1 MKRLLFTL
9 IAVVALTACTKN
21 SGGDEEITL
30 TGGTSTTQTIYAD
43 ETIKSD
49 GIKFNASSS
58 WTATVNNVTTNKA
71 GGSQV
76 DWLELSAY
84 SGGAGEHTL
93 MIIIKENRTGAD
105 RKAEI
110 KINCGGTTI
119 TIMVEQKATNDPN
132 PPKPQYNRY
141 VKKTTVSDTYSKHEI
156 TYLYDDQKRVS
167 QLVVRRENSDPNY
180 PYENGIY
187 NASAKFVYDGNNIAI
202 TVVDD
207 DNINSEFEESINL
220 KLNSKGLV
228 IEEVST
234 EQSISSDSSEAV
246 DPRSTSNYISQVAS
260 SNYIA
265 TKSRTTTHNTI
276 RTNIYTY
283 DDYNYMRKIEE
294 KAKCIDHAAGTA
306 CSISTYNTTYNW
318 GQNGNVNQT
327 VQQIS
332 SANSSYDY
340 QTTYKITYSPY
351 PNKSDCNLDL
361 ANLIASDIFLGTIA
375 EVLGLTGKRC
385 QNFISSAVQ
394 KSTYSAGRYNYA
406 YQFDKDGYVTKC
418 TVIRSGGDG
427 VDKTEII
434 SIEYNE

>member
-9 IAVVALTACTKN
+9 IAVVALTACTKD
-21 SGGDEEITL
+21 SGGDKELTL

-93 MIIIKENRTGAD
+93 KIIIKENRTGAD

-119 TIMVEQKATNDPN
+119 TITVEQKATNDPN

-141 VKKTTVSDTYSKHEI
+141 VKKTTVSDIYSKHEI

-167 QLVVRRENSDPNY
+167 QLVVRRENSDPYY

-207 DNINSEFEESINL
+207 DNINGEFEESINL

-234 EQSISSDSSEAV
+234 GQYISSDSSEAV
-246 DPRSTSNYISQVAS
+246 DPRATSNYVSRAAS

-265 TKSRTTTHNTI
+265 TKNRTTTHNTI
-276 RTNIYTY
+276 HTKTYTY

-318 GQNGNVNQT
+318 GQNGNVNEM
-327 VQQIS
+327 VQQLS
-332 SANSSYDY
+332 SGNSSYDH
-340 QTTYKITYSPY
+340 QTTYEITYSSY

-385 QNFISSAVQ
+385 QNFISSAGQ
-394 KSTYSAGRYNYA
+394 KSIYSAGRYNYA

-418 TVIRSGGDG
+418 TVIRAGGDG